1 MKAIVV
7 REPGGPEQLV
17 WTDVEDPQ
25 PGPGQLLVRVKA
37 TAVNRADTLQRRG
50 AYPPPSGASPI
61 LGLEMAG
68 EVIDWGDGVEGW
80 APGDRVFALLSGG
93 GYAEKVTLPA
103 SHALPMPDYFNFRE
117 AAAIPEVFLTA
128 YRNLVDLGRLTE
140 GERVLIH
147 AGGSGVGTAAIQ
159 LAKFRGA
166 WVAVTAGR
174 DDKLAGCLDLGAD
187 VAINYKAGSFAPI
200 VMEKTDGRGVDVILD
215 PVGAP
220 YWEQN
225 LDVLAWGGR
234 LIVIAFMGG
243 AHVNAHLG
251 RILRQNWQVMG
262 STLRAQSDEY
272 KASLTERFWREC
284 EPAFR
289 AGTMRPVID
298 RVFSIEEAADA
309 HRYMEQNK
317 NFGKIVLE
325 VP

>member
-17 WTDVEDPQ
+17 WTDVEDPR
-25 PGPGQLLVRVKA
+25 PGPGELLVRVRA
-37 TAVNRADTLQRRG
+37 TAVNRADTLQRQG
-50 AYPPPSGASPI
+50 KYPPPPGASPI

-68 EVIDWGDGVEGW
+68 EVIGWGEGVEGW
-80 APGDRVFALLSGG
+80 SEGDRVFALLSGG
-93 GYAEKVTLPA
+93 GYAQMVTLPA
-103 SHALPMPDYFNFRE
+103 SHALPMPDYFDFRQ
-117 AAAIPEVFLTA
+117 AAAVPEVFLTA
-128 YRNLVDLGRLTE
+128 YRNLVDMGRLTE

-159 LAKFRGA
+159 LAKARGA

-174 DDKLAGCLDLGAD
+174 DDKLARCLELGAD
-187 VAINYKAGSFAPI
+187 VAINYKTGPFASV
-200 VMEKTDGRGVDVILD
+200 VMEKTGGRGVDLILD

-225 LDVLAWGGR
+225 FEVLAWGGR
-234 LIVIAFMGG
+234 LVVIGVMGG

-251 RILRQNWQVMG
+251 RILTRNWQVIG
-262 STLRAQSDEY
+262 STLRAQSDAY
-272 KASLTERFWREC
+272 KASLTERFWQEC
-284 EPAFR
+284 EPRFR
-289 AGTMRPVID
+289 AGTMRPIID